1 MQPLQLFAT
10 AFSQNE
16 WLAQRQSL
24 ISANIANANTP
35 GYKAKDV
42 ASFEEVM
49 NASNAMS
56 MAVTNPRH
64 MQTDGGAPGLARA
77 VEEDQPE
84 VLQSG
89 NDVSLE
95 KEFLKSADVSRQ
107 YTLNA
112 QIIKTFNRMLLSVTK
127 G

>member
-24 ISANIANANTP
+24 ISANIANVNTP
-35 GYKAKDV
+35 GYKAKDI

-49 NASNAMS
+49 NASGAVT

-64 MQTDGGAPGLARA
+64 MQVDGGALGSANA
-77 VEEDQPE
+77 VEEKEPE
-84 VLQSG
+84 VFQSG

-112 QIIKTFNRMLLSVTK
+112 QIIKTFNRMLLSATK
-127 G
+127 A

>member
-24 ISANIANANTP
+24 ISANIANVNTP
-35 GYKAKDV
+35 GYKAKDI

-49 NASNAMS
+49 NASGAVT

-64 MQTDGGAPGLARA
+64 MQVDGGALGSANA
-77 VEEDQPE
+77 VEEKEPE
-84 VLQSG
+84 VFQSG

-127 G
+127 A

>member
-35 GYKAKDV
+35 GYKAKDI

-64 MQTDGGAPGLARA
+64 MQVDGGAPGSADA
-77 VEEDQPE
+77 VEEKEPE
-84 VLQSG
+84 VFQSG

>member
-56 MAVTNPRH
+56 MAITNPRH
-64 MQTDGGAPGLARA
+64 IQADGGALGSAHA
-77 VEEDQPE
+77 VEENEPE
-84 VLQSG
+84 VFQSG

-95 KEFLKSADVSRQ
+95 KEFLKSAEVSRQ
-107 YTLNA
+107 YTLNS

-127 G
+127 A

>member
-24 ISANIANANTP
+24 ISENIANASTP
-35 GYKAKDV
+35 GYKAKDI
-42 ASFEEVM
+42 ASFEDVM
-49 NASNAMS
+49 DSSGAMS

-64 MQTDGGAPGLARA
+64 MQANGDAPGSART
-77 VEEDQPE
+77 VEANESE

-89 NDVSLE
+89 NNVSLE
-95 KEFLKSADVSRQ
+95 KEFLKSADVTRQ
-107 YTLNA
+107 YTLNT
-112 QIIKTFNRMLLSVTK
+112 QIIKTFNRMLLSATK

>member
-42 ASFEEVM
+42 VSFEEVM
-49 NASNAMS
+49 NASNATS

-64 MQTDGGAPGLARA
+64 MQADGGAPGSART
-77 VEEDQPE
+77 VEEKEPE

-107 YTLNA
+107 YTLNS